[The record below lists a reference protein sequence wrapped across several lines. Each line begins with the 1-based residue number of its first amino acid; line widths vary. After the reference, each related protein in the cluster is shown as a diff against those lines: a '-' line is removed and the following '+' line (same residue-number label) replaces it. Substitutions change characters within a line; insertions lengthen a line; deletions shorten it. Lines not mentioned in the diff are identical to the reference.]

1 VRHAYWQGN
10 RPAAILEA
18 AYQMVVGLLKIFST
32 GQEPK
37 RSWPPMNADKK
48 FYFDRRSSALIGG

>member
-37 RSWPPMNADKK
+37 KILAADE
-48 FYFDRRSSALIGG
+48 RR